1 MQNILFKIAFSIL
14 CLIFSSLSQSEWNVD
29 FSRRTKEI
37 RKTEYTAPGNKQQK
51 QSMFDFVFSTGEPI
65 QEVVVLN
72 TSKGFVPSTLR
83 VKQGGNYKI
92 HVVNVNEKDKNV
104 SFVLDAFSEH
114 HATYYGQIKSFRI
127 NPKKEGVFTFQSPET
142 SAQGRL
148 VVYPLRKKSNPALE
162 EVELRSPASEH

>member
-14 CLIFSSLSQSEWNVD
+14 CLMFSSLSQAEWNVD

-37 RKTEYTAPGNKQQK
+37 RKNEYTAPGNKQQK

-104 SFVLDAFSEH
+104 SFVLIELNFGMISDSGE
-114 HATYYGQIKSFRI
+114 
-127 NPKKEGVFTFQSPET
+127 
-142 SAQGRL
+142 RL
-148 VVYPLRKKSNPALE
+148 LAGGWCYRP
-162 EVELRSPASEH
+162 